1 MNVASTGLTGREFA
15 RRLREDYNVILGSGG
30 NIGSEWEPYLR
41 GSLAVPTSMLQE
53 GLTRVAEAVE
63 RYGKART

>member
-1 MNVASTGLTGREFA
+1 MNVTSTGLTGREFA

-41 GSLAVPTSMLQE
+41 GSLAVSTSMLQE

-63 RYGKART
+63 RYRKART